1 MSMASHDG
9 EKEDWNVSSDESDTD
24 ESGAAAED
32 DSWDGSDEDDV
43 KYDDKDVE
51 KVTGVRRRDGKTE
64 YRLKLSGHGGDT
76 WEPAENVDCPGLV
89 EKFHA
94 ERKKVARGKKT
105 TNVVFFWANYS
116 PLVTRFRIREF
127 FRCRSKIDE
136 IKEPRVAILP
146 MDKLRRRTMH
156 EMSRRRTKEGQL
168 HRPAVHTPQ
177 LGTQGRSEKGQGDLL
192 ASAEEKLPR

>member
-1 MSMASHDG
+1 MNVGSDG
-9 EKEDWNVSSDESDTD
+9 SDTD

-32 DSWDGSDEDDV
+32 DSWDGSDDD
-43 KYDDKDVE
+43 DDKEVP
-51 KVTGVRRRDGKTE
+51 
-64 YRLKLSGHGGDT
+64 GGDR
-76 WEPAENVDCPGLV
+76 PGLV

-116 PLVTRFRIREF
+116 LGHTIPNTRIF

-177 LGTQGRSEKGQGDLL
+177 LGTQGRSEKGQGDPL
-192 ASAEEKLPR
+192 ASAEEQLPR

>member
-32 DSWDGSDEDDV
+32 DSWDGSDDD
-43 KYDDKDVE
+43 DDKDVE
-51 KVTGVRRRDGKTE
+51 KVTGG
-64 YRLKLSGHGGDT
+64 
-76 WEPAENVDCPGLV
+76 DCPGLV

-105 TNVVFFWANYS
+105 TNVFFFWPT

-177 LGTQGRSEKGQGDLL
+177 LGTQGRSEKGQGDPL
-192 ASAEEKLPR
+192 ASAEEQLPR

>member
-1 MSMASHDG
+1 MNVGSDG
-9 EKEDWNVSSDESDTD
+9 SDTD

-32 DSWDGSDEDDV
+32 DRWDGSDDD
-43 KYDDKDVE
+43 DDKEVP
-51 KVTGVRRRDGKTE
+51 
-64 YRLKLSGHGGDT
+64 GGDR
-76 WEPAENVDCPGLV
+76 PGLV

-116 PLVTRFRIREF
+116 PLVTRFRIREFF

-177 LGTQGRSEKGQGDLL
+177 LGTQGRSEKGQGDPL
-192 ASAEEKLPR
+192 ASAEEQLPR

>member
-9 EKEDWNVSSDESDTD
+9 GREDWMNVGSDGSDTD
-24 ESGAAAED
+24 ESGTAAED

-89 EKFHA
+89 EKFHT

-105 TNVVFFWANYS
+105 TNVVFF
-116 PLVTRFRIREF
+116 L
-127 FRCRSKIDE
+127 
-136 IKEPRVAILP
+136 
-146 MDKLRRRTMH
+146 
-156 EMSRRRTKEGQL
+156 GQL
-168 HRPAVHTPQ
+168 LPIGHTIPN
-177 LGTQGRSEKGQGDLL
+177 TRIF
-192 ASAEEKLPR
+192 

>member
-9 EKEDWNVSSDESDTD
+9 GREDWNVDSDESDTD

-32 DSWDGSDEDDV
+32 DSWDGSD
-43 KYDDKDVE
+43 DKDVP
-51 KVTGVRRRDGKTE
+51 
-64 YRLKLSGHGGDT
+64 GGDR
-76 WEPAENVDCPGLV
+76 PGLV

-105 TNVVFFWANYS
+105 TNVVFFFWANYS
-116 PLVTRFRIREF
+116 LGHTIPNTRIF

-177 LGTQGRSEKGQGDLL
+177 LGTQGRSEKGQGDPL
-192 ASAEEKLPR
+192 ASAEEQLPR